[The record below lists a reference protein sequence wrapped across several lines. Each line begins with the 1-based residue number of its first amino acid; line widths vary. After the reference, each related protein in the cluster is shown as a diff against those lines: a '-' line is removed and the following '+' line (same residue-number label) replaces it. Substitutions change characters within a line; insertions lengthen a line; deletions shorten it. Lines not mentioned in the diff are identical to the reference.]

1 MVYRKAKQKVRR
13 VYSRSKSMLSGDLFK
28 NPYVV
33 GVVAGAVKNALSGK
47 KIIDIENIKK
57 RISKVDGTNPLILLG
72 LGILAKNPIITAM
85 GVFGIVDPPEEEK
98 KEEHIRYSNVGENQE
113 NAEYP
118 NVGENQENAEYS
130 NVGDNQENAEY
141 SNVGENEEPTKK
153 RFAY

>member
-1 MVYRKAKQKVRR
+1 MAYRKAKQKVRR
-13 VYSRSKSMLSGDLFK
+13 VYSRSKSIFNGNIFK
-28 NPYVV
+28 NPNIL
-33 GVVAGAVKNALSGK
+33 GIGAGIAKNALSGK

-130 NVGDNQENAEY
+130 NVGENQENAEY